1 MVNGSYNS
9 TTTAAREANLN
20 NGNNR
25 IYRGCVSR
33 AFQVTGILHIVAGA
47 LSIVFGIA
55 AIVLKAFASYVAI
68 PIWGGLLIY
77 ITTGCLGVSNFCK
90 PKSKKI
96 VIAYLVMSTISAIF
110 AFLMII
116 TFGIFL
122 ASDDNSW
129 EMFICHPLNESNCES
144 QSWSRMLIDGLLI
157 FISFLEV
164 VCGATSAS
172 MACYKACKCCRRC
185 CRACKDDP
193 GNTNM
198 VYFAANMGG
207 TPMMAIPNTQ
217 CSRPIYVPS
226 GNASQPGQF
235 VYLAPNHQAQSY
247 VAMPVGAQQSQSIPQ
262 LSPPQYQQSP
272 QQQQAV
278 QNPQQQQQ
286 SSGLPSGQVGFNQV
300 QAAGQTQPQGLTQ
313 SQSVPEKQ
321 SLEQPQVSGVGH
333 QMSGPQPGQA
343 GHVQAQG
350 QMQMQPQVLAASTQQ
365 LQPTAMAP
373 AMSGP
378 PQVGFVQ
385 VQGPGGQIQMI
396 PAQALYPQ
404 VMMVQAPQQ
413 QSAPAPQPTTTPQP
427 AQALGLTQQPV
438 QQVTVPSTLAEDQ
451 AEDAASEPV
460 DIPSGQ
466 VSSGQF
472 SDDAALI

>member
-9 TTTAAREANLN
+9 TTTAAREANSN
-20 NGNNR
+20 NGNR

-129 EMFICHPLNESNCES
+129 DIFICHPLPLSYCESN
-144 QSWSRMLIDGLLI
+144 SWSRMLIDGLLI

-164 VCGATSAS
+164 ACGATSAS

-185 CRACKDDP
+185 CRACTDDP
-193 GNTNM
+193 GNSNM

-207 TPMMAIPNTQ
+207 TPMMAVPNTQ

-226 GNASQPGQF
+226 GMPGNASQPGQF
-235 VYLAPNHQAQSY
+235 VYLAPNRQAQSY
-247 VAMPVGAQQSQSIPQ
+247 VTMPVGAQQSQSIPQ
-262 LSPPQYQQSP
+262 LSPPPQYQQSP
-272 QQQQAV
+272 QQQQVQQAV
-278 QNPQQQQQ
+278 QNPQQ
-286 SSGLPSGQVGFNQV
+286 SSGLPSGQVDFNQV
-300 QAAGQTQPQGLTQ
+300 QAAGQMQPQGLTQ

-321 SLEQPQVSGVGH
+321 SLEQPQVAGVG
-333 QMSGPQPGQA
+333 QQVSGPQPGNV
-343 GHVQAQG
+343 GNVQG
-350 QMQMQPQVLAASTQQ
+350 QMQPQVLAPTQQ
-365 LQPTAMAP
+365 LQHPQQAGMAP

-413 QSAPAPQPTTTPQP
+413 QSAPAPQPAQP
-427 AQALGLTQQPV
+427 LGPTQQPV
-438 QQVTVPSTLAEDQ
+438 KQVTAPTMSAEDQ
-451 AEDAASEPV
+451 AEEAASEPV